1 MTRLEPRRPRRSR
14 RRRPIALSVVL
25 TIVVSIGLAA
35 QSAQELYQRGL
46 VQEHASGDLKRAI
59 ELYALAAQTA
69 GKDRVLA
76 GRALIRMGSSQEKLG
91 ADPDAEKTYDELLRA
106 YPEQRAEVVV
116 AQGRL
121 TALRRATKLV
131 STNQVLPT
139 ERVPEAELAVRLAT
153 FLWNDVPDGQLAEVA
168 RRGELDDSGVLKRQV
183 VRMLRDRRSDALLD
197 NFFARWLALD
207 KLKTA
212 RPDPLVFPQVDR
224 ELLEAMGT
232 ETRLFV
238 QSQLREDRDAVE
250 LWTAPYTF
258 VNEHLARHYGLPGIS
273 GNDFRR
279 VTRMNPNRA
288 GLLGQASVLTLLS
301 MPTRTSPTVRA
312 KYVMN
317 RFFGVDV
324 PEPPANIP
332 GLAEPSGNTA
342 GTMRGRMT
350 AHRTN
355 PACASCHAMFDPLG
369 FALENFDAT
378 GRWRTTDGGLP
389 IDASGTFTDGT
400 RFNGP
405 IELREGLLKRRNVY
419 YTNVTQQ
426 LLAYALSR
434 KKAGRVYDY
443 EMPAVRQ
450 IVRDASADGYRWSSL
465 IAGIA
470 ASAPFQAKEVI
481 P

>member
-1 MTRLEPRRPRRSR
+1 MNRPRRE
-14 RRRPIALSVVL
+14 IQLTLGVVL
-25 TIVVSIGLAA
+25 TLVLSIALAA

-59 ELYALAAQTA
+59 ELYAQAAKAA
-69 GKDRVLA
+69 GKDR
-76 GRALIRMGSSQEKLG
+76 ALGAKALVRMGSSQEKLG
-91 ADPDAEKTYDELLRA
+91 VEPDAEKTYDELLRV
-106 YPEQRAEVVV
+106 YPEQRAEVAV
-116 AQGRL
+116 AQERL
-121 TALRRATKLV
+121 KALRRAAKLISSNRV
-131 STNQVLPT
+131 RQV
-139 ERVPEAELAVRLAT
+139 ERAPDAELALRLAA

-168 RRGELDDSGVLKRQV
+168 RRGELDDPGILKRQV
-183 VRMLRDRRSDALLD
+183 VRMLRDQRSDALLD
-197 NFFARWLALD
+197 NFFTKWLSLD

-258 VNEHLARHYGLPGIS
+258 VNGRLARHYDLPGI
-273 GNDFRR
+273 GGKDFRR
-279 VTRMNPNRA
+279 VTRVDPYRA

-301 MPTRTSPTVRA
+301 MPTRTSPTLRA

-317 RFFGVDV
+317 RFFGVDI

-332 GLAEPSGNTA
+332 PLAEPPGIKA
-342 GTMRGRMT
+342 VTMRGRMT

-355 PACASCHAMFDPLG
+355 PRCASCHAMFDPLG

-378 GRWRTTDGGLP
+378 GRWRATDGGLP

-405 IELREGLLKRRNVY
+405 TELREGLLKRRDVY
-419 YTNVTQQ
+419 YANVTTQ

-434 KKAGRVYDY
+434 KKPGRVYDY
-443 EMPAVRQ
+443 EMPAVKA
-450 IVRDASADGYRWSSL
+450 IVRGAAADSYRWSSL

-470 ASAPFQAKEVI
+470 ASAPFQAKEVV

>member
-1 MTRLEPRRPRRSR
+1 MTKVRREIQLTLGAVVTLVLS
-14 RRRPIALSVVL
+14 IA
-25 TIVVSIGLAA
+25 LAA

-46 VQEHASGDLKRAI
+46 VQEHASGNLKRAI
-59 ELYALAAQTA
+59 ELYAQAAQTA
-69 GKDRVLA
+69 GKDRALA
-76 GRALIRMGSSQEKLG
+76 ARALIRMGSSQEKLG

-121 TALRRATKLV
+121 AALRRATKLV
-131 STNQVLPT
+131 SRNQVLPV
-139 ERVPEAELAVRLAT
+139 ERVPDAVLAVRLAR

-168 RRGELDDSGVLKRQV
+168 RRGELDDPRVLNRQV
-183 VRMLRDRRSDALLD
+183 VRMLSDRRSDALLD
-197 NFFARWLALD
+197 NFFAKWLALD
-207 KLKTA
+207 KLKTT
-212 RPDPLVFPQVDR
+212 RPDSVVFPQVDR

-232 ETRLFV
+232 ETWLFV

-258 VNEHLARHYGLPGIS
+258 VNERLARHYGLPGIS

-301 MPTRTSPTVRA
+301 MPTRTSPTLRA

-332 GLAEPSGNTA
+332 PLAEPPGNTA
-342 GTMRGRMT
+342 RTMRGRMT

-355 PACASCHAMFDPLG
+355 PRCASCHAMFDPLG

-389 IDASGTFTDGT
+389 IDASGRFTDGT
-400 RFNGP
+400 RFSGP
-405 IELREGLLKRRNVY
+405 IELREGLLKRRDVY

-426 LLAYALSR
+426 LLAYALR
-434 KKAGRVYDY
+434 RQKAGRVYDY

-470 ASAPFQAKEVI
+470 ASGPFQAKEVI

>member
-1 MTRLEPRRPRRSR
+1 LTLGAVM
-14 RRRPIALSVVL
+14 ALVL
-25 TIVVSIGLAA
+25 SIVLAA
-35 QSAQELYQRGL
+35 QSAQELYQLGL
-46 VQEHASGDLKRAI
+46 VQEHASGNLKRAI
-59 ELYALAAQTA
+59 ELYAQAAQTA
-69 GKDRVLA
+69 GKDRALA
-76 GRALIRMGSSQEKLG
+76 AKALIRKGSSQEKLG
-91 ADPDAEKTYDELLRA
+91 ADPDAERTYDELLRA

-121 TALRRATKLV
+121 AALRRATKLV
-131 STNQVLPT
+131 STNKVRQI
-139 ERVPEAELAVRLAT
+139 ERVPEAELAVRLAR

-168 RRGELDDSGVLKRQV
+168 RRGELDDPGVLKRQV
-183 VRMLRDRRSDALLD
+183 ARMLRDRRSDALLD

-238 QSQLREDRDAVE
+238 QSQLREDRDAME

-258 VNEHLARHYGLPGIS
+258 VNERLARHYGLPGIS
-273 GNDFRR
+273 GTDFRR
-279 VTRMNPNRA
+279 VTRLNPNRA
-288 GLLGQASVLTLLS
+288 GLLGQASLLTALS
-301 MPTRTSPTVRA
+301 TASRTSPTSRGM
-312 KYVMN
+312 YVSS
-317 RFFGVDV
+317 RFLGVDV
-324 PEPPANIP
+324 PPPPLNIP
-332 GLAEPSGNTA
+332 PLAERPGEASR
-342 GTMRGRMT
+342 TMRERLT

-378 GRWRTTDGGLP
+378 GQWRTTDGGLP

-405 IELREGLLKRRNVY
+405 TELREGLLKRRDVY
-419 YTNVTQQ
+419 YANATQQ

-434 KKAGRVYDY
+434 KKGRVYDY

-450 IVRDASADGYRWSSL
+450 IVREASADGYRWSSL

-470 ASAPFQAKEVI
+470 ASSPFQAKEVV

>member
-1 MTRLEPRRPRRSR
+1 MNKLRRE
-14 RRRPIALSVVL
+14 IQLTLGVVL
-25 TIVVSIGLAA
+25 TFLLSIALAA
-35 QSAQELYQRGL
+35 QSAQDLYQRGL
-46 VQEHASGDLKRAI
+46 VQEHSKGDLKQAI
-59 ELYALAAQTA
+59 ALYTKAAQAA
-69 GKDRVLA
+69 GKGRVLA
-76 GRALIRMGSSQEKLG
+76 AKALIRMGGAQEKLG
-91 ADPDAEKTYDELLRA
+91 AEPDAEKTYGELLRV

-116 AQGRL
+116 AQERL
-121 TALRRATKLV
+121 KALRRAAKAV
-131 STNQVLPT
+131 SSSRVIQVD
-139 ERVPEAELAVRLAT
+139 RVPEAELAVRLAA
-153 FLWNDVPDGQLAEVA
+153 FLWSDPPDGQLAEVA
-168 RRGELDDSGVLKRQV
+168 RRGELDDPGVLQRQV

-197 NFFARWLALD
+197 NFFAKWLALD

-212 RPDPLVFPQVDR
+212 KPDLLVFPQVDS

-238 QSQLREDRDAVE
+238 QSQLREDRDAIE
-250 LWTAPYTF
+250 LWTASYTF
-258 VNEHLARHYGLPGIS
+258 VNERLARHYGLPGIS
-273 GNDFRR
+273 GRHFRR

-288 GLLGQASVLTLLS
+288 GLLGQASLLTVLST
-301 MPTRTSPTVRA
+301 PIRTSPTARG
-312 KYVMN
+312 KYVTN
-317 RFFGVDV
+317 RFLGIDV

-332 GLAEPSGNTA
+332 GLAEPPGNAA
-342 GTMRGRMT
+342 GTMRERMT

-355 PACASCHAMFDPLG
+355 PQCASCHAMFDPLG

-389 IDASGTFTDGT
+389 IDASGMFTDGT

-405 IELREGLLKRRNVY
+405 IELREGLLKRRGLFY
-419 YTNVTQQ
+419 ANVTKQ

-434 KKAGRVYDY
+434 KTPGRVYEY

-450 IVRDASADGYRWSSL
+450 VVLDASADGYRWSSL

-470 ASAPFQAKEVI
+470 ASGPFQAKEIV

>member
-1 MTRLEPRRPRRSR
+1 MNNAR
-14 RRRPIALSVVL
+14 RRIQLVLGVVL
-25 TIVVSIGLAA
+25 TLVLSLVLVA

-46 VQEHASGDLKRAI
+46 VQEHADGNLKRAI
-59 ELYALAAQTA
+59 ELYTQAAQAA
-69 GKDRVLA
+69 GKDRALA
-76 GRALIRMGSSQEKLG
+76 ARAMIRKAGLQEKLG
-91 ADPDAEKTYDELLRA
+91 EPAAEKTYNELLRA
-106 YPEQRAEVVV
+106 YPEQRTEVAV
-116 AQGRL
+116 AQERL
-121 TALRRATKLV
+121 KALRRATTLIAD
-131 STNQVLPT
+131 NQVRPI
-139 ERVPEAELAVRLAT
+139 ERVPDAELAVRLAT
-153 FLWNDVPDGQLAEVA
+153 FLWNDVPDGQLAEIA
-168 RRGELDDSGVLKRQV
+168 RRGELDDPGMLKRQV
-183 VRMLRDRRSDALLD
+183 VRMLRDQRSDGLLD
-197 NFFARWLALD
+197 NFFAKWLSLD
-207 KLKTA
+207 KLKTT
-212 RPDPLVFPQVDR
+212 RPDPQVDR

-258 VNEHLARHYGLPGIS
+258 VNERLARHYDLPGIS
-273 GNDFRR
+273 GKNFRR

-288 GLLGQASVLTLLS
+288 GLLGQASVLTALS
-301 MPTRTSPTVRA
+301 TPSRTSPTARG

-317 RFFGVDV
+317 RFLGIDV

-332 GLAEPSGNTA
+332 PLAEPPAITA
-342 GTMRGRMT
+342 GTMRERMT

-405 IELREGLLKRRNVY
+405 VELREELLKRRDVY
-419 YTNVTQQ
+419 YANVTQQ

-450 IVRDASADGYRWSSL
+450 IVHDASADGYRWSSL

-470 ASAPFQAKEVI
+470 ASGPFQAKDVV

>member
-1 MTRLEPRRPRRSR
+1 VLG
-14 RRRPIALSVVL
+14 VVL
-25 TIVVSIGLAA
+25 TLVLSLVLVA

-46 VQEHASGDLKRAI
+46 VQEHADGNLKRAI
-59 ELYALAAQTA
+59 ELYTQAAQAA
-69 GKDRVLA
+69 GKDRALA
-76 GRALIRMGSSQEKLG
+76 ARAMIRKAGLQEKLG
-91 ADPDAEKTYDELLRA
+91 EPAAEKTYNELLRA
-106 YPEQRAEVVV
+106 YPEQRTEVAV
-116 AQGRL
+116 AQERL
-121 TALRRATKLV
+121 KALRRATTLIAD
-131 STNQVLPT
+131 NQVRPI
-139 ERVPEAELAVRLAT
+139 ERVPDAELAVRLAT
-153 FLWNDVPDGQLAEVA
+153 FLWNDVPDGQLAEIA
-168 RRGELDDSGVLKRQV
+168 RRGELDDPGMLKRQV
-183 VRMLRDRRSDALLD
+183 VRMLRDQRSDGLLD
-197 NFFARWLALD
+197 NFFAKWLSLD
-207 KLKTA
+207 KLKTT
-212 RPDPLVFPQVDR
+212 RPDPQVDR

-258 VNEHLARHYGLPGIS
+258 VNERLARHYDLPGIS
-273 GNDFRR
+273 GKNFRR

-288 GLLGQASVLTLLS
+288 GLLGQASVLTALS
-301 MPTRTSPTVRA
+301 TPSRTSPTARG

-317 RFFGVDV
+317 RFLGIDV

-332 GLAEPSGNTA
+332 PLAEPPAITA
-342 GTMRGRMT
+342 GTMRERMT

-405 IELREGLLKRRNVY
+405 VELREELLKRRDVY
-419 YTNVTQQ
+419 YANVTQQ

-450 IVRDASADGYRWSSL
+450 IVHDASADGYRWSSL

-470 ASAPFQAKEVI
+470 ASGPFQAKDVV

>member
-1 MTRLEPRRPRRSR
+1 MNKLRRELQLTLGVVLALLLS
-14 RRRPIALSVVL
+14 IAL
-25 TIVVSIGLAA
+25 AA
-35 QSAQELYQRGL
+35 ESAQDLYQRGL
-46 VQEHASGDLKRAI
+46 VQEHSKGDLKQAI
-59 ELYALAAQTA
+59 ALYTKAAQAA
-69 GKDRVLA
+69 GKDRALA
-76 GRALIRMGSSQEKLG
+76 AKALIRMGGAQEKLG
-91 ADPDAEKTYDELLRA
+91 AEQDAEKTYGELLRI

-116 AQGRL
+116 AQERL
-121 TALRRATKLV
+121 KALRRTAKV
-131 STNQVLPT
+131 ISSSRVVQVD
-139 ERVPEAELAVRLAT
+139 RVPDAELAVRLAA
-153 FLWNDVPDGQLAEVA
+153 FLWSDLPDGQLAEVA
-168 RRGELDDSGVLKRQV
+168 RRGELDDPGVLQRQV

-212 RPDPLVFPQVDR
+212 KPDLLVFPQVDS

-238 QSQLREDRDAVE
+238 QSQLREDRDAME

-258 VNEHLARHYGLPGIS
+258 VNERLARHYGLPGIS
-273 GNDFRR
+273 GRDFRR

-288 GLLGQASVLTLLS
+288 GLLGQASLLTVLSTK
-301 MPTRTSPTVRA
+301 TRTSPTARG

-317 RFFGVDV
+317 RFLGIDV

-332 GLAEPSGNTA
+332 GLAEPPGNA
-342 GTMRGRMT
+342 ARTMREQMT

-355 PACASCHAMFDPLG
+355 PACTSCHAMFDPLG

-389 IDASGTFTDGT
+389 IDASGMFTDGT

-405 IELREGLLKRRNVY
+405 IELREGLLKRRGLFY
-419 YTNVTQQ
+419 ANVTRQ

-434 KKAGRVYDY
+434 KTPGRVYEY

-450 IVRDASADGYRWSSL
+450 IVLDASADGYRWSSL

-470 ASAPFQAKEVI
+470 ASGPFQAKEIV

>member
-1 MTRLEPRRPRRSR
+1 
-14 RRRPIALSVVL
+14 VL

-46 VQEHASGDLKRAI
+46 VQEHASGNLKRAI
-59 ELYALAAQTA
+59 ELYAQAAKAA
-69 GKDRVLA
+69 GKDR
-76 GRALIRMGSSQEKLG
+76 ALGAKALVRMGSSQEKLG
-91 ADPDAEKTYDELLRA
+91 VEPDAEQTYDELLRV
-106 YPEQRAEVVV
+106 YPEQRAEVAV
-116 AQGRL
+116 AQERL
-121 TALRRATKLV
+121 KALRRAAKLI
-131 STNQVLPT
+131 SSNRIQVDRAPD
-139 ERVPEAELAVRLAT
+139 AELAVRLAA
-153 FLWNDVPDGQLAEVA
+153 FLWSDIPDGQLAEVG
-168 RRGELDDSGVLKRQV
+168 RRGELDDPRVLNRQV
-183 VRMLRDRRSDALLD
+183 ARMLSDRRSDALLD
-197 NFFARWLALD
+197 NFFAKWLALD
-207 KLKTA
+207 KLKSA
-212 RPDPLVFPQVDR
+212 RPDPAVFPQVDR

-258 VNEHLARHYGLPGIS
+258 VNERLARHYGLPGVS
-273 GNDFRR
+273 GRDFRR

-301 MPTRTSPTVRA
+301 MPTRTSPTLRA

-332 GLAEPSGNTA
+332 GLAEPAGNSA

-355 PACASCHAMFDPLG
+355 PRCASCHAMFDPLG
-369 FALENFDAT
+369 LALENFDAT
-378 GRWRTTDGGLP
+378 GRWRATDGGLP
-389 IDASGTFTDGT
+389 IDASGTFTDGA

-405 IELREGLLKRRNVY
+405 IELREGLLKRRDVY
-419 YTNVTQQ
+419 YANVTQQ

-434 KKAGRVYDY
+434 KKPGRVYDY

-450 IVRDASADGYRWSSL
+450 VVRDASADGYRWSSL

-470 ASAPFQAKEVI
+470 ASAPFQAKEVV

>member
-1 MTRLEPRRPRRSR
+1 
-14 RRRPIALSVVL
+14 VL
-25 TIVVSIGLAA
+25 TIVVSIGLAG
-35 QSAQELYQRGL
+35 QSAQDLYQRGL
-46 VQEHASGDLKRAI
+46 VQEHASGNLKQAI
-59 ELYALAAQTA
+59 ELYAQAVKAA

-76 GRALIRMGSSQEKLG
+76 AKALIRMGGSQEKLG
-91 ADPDAEKTYDELLRA
+91 AEPDAEKTYDELLRA
-106 YPEQRAEVVV
+106 YPEQRAEVIV
-116 AQGRL
+116 AQERL
-121 TALRRATKLV
+121 KVLRRATKLV
-131 STNQVLPT
+131 SSNQRLPIT
-139 ERVPEAELAVRLAT
+139 RVPGPELAVRLAT
-153 FLWNDVPDGQLAEVA
+153 FLWNDVPDGQLAEIA
-168 RRGELDDSGVLKRQV
+168 RRGELDDPGVLKRQV
-183 VRMLRDRRSDALLD
+183 VRMLRDHRSDALLD
-197 NFFARWLALD
+197 DFFVRWLALD
-207 KLKTA
+207 RLKTA
-212 RPDPLVFPQVDR
+212 RPDPLMFPDVDR

-258 VNEHLARHYGLPGIS
+258 VNERLARHYGLPGIS
-273 GNDFRR
+273 GRDFRR

-288 GLLGQASVLTLLS
+288 GLLGQASLLTALS
-301 MPTRTSPTVRA
+301 AASRTSPTARG
-312 KYVMN
+312 KYVIN
-317 RFFGVDV
+317 RFLGVDV

-332 GLAEPSGNTA
+332 PLAEPPGTTA

-355 PACASCHAMFDPLG
+355 PACTSCHAIFDPLG

-405 IELREGLLKRRNVY
+405 IELREGLLKRRDVY
-419 YTNVTQQ
+419 YANVTQQ
-426 LLAYALSR
+426 LLAYALGR
-434 KKAGRVYDY
+434 KKPGRVYDY
-443 EMPAVRQ
+443 EMPSVRQ
-450 IVRDASADGYRWSSL
+450 IVHDASADGYRWSAL

-470 ASAPFQAKEVI
+470 ASSPFQAKDVV